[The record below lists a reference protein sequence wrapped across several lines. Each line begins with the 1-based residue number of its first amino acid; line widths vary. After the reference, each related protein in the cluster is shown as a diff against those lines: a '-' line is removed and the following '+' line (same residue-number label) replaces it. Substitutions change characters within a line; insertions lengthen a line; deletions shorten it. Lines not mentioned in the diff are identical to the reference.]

1 MVDSKMIIPKTITVG
16 YNKRDDTYT
25 GKLAYVIY
33 TDDKGKLRKEAS
45 WQNWRDKKLGQDNFD
60 NVPTSGFVLNKGV
73 GGARMSYGWN
83 ARNEYVRVYDPRN
96 FEFEISVSNLLFILQ
111 ECSAIKGKGLEG
123 EFVYSWSGTELVLL
137 PVDCKEY
144 EESAKH
150 TERQK
155 IKFDKKD
162 LKEGYSYI
170 MKDGTEA
177 LYLGRHNFNDTYDY
191 GGKTIDEFNP
201 LGKNHIFLNLKK
213 DKYQSPYLI
222 QSGFAKIAE
231 CTSSAPLQQFP
242 NEYEKFKK
250 SSYCGDIKELII
262 EKLEINHPN
271 DLNGFLLLKED
282 GKYYAAKIQRYYN
295 YNYSSR
301 NEQQYELL
309 RSIDEFIPDLNNKIK
324 NLKVSHYGYF
334 SSLKL
339 AKQDLYSLIA
349 VTENG
354 KKLRV
359 IK

>member
-1 MVDSKMIIPKTITVG
+1 M
-16 YNKRDDTYT
+16 NTYDFT
-25 GKLAYVIY
+25 FILNDEAELSELKKILKSHSGKLVKEHPWGERVFAYPINKLLKSNYY
-33 TDDKGKLRKEAS
+33 T
-45 WQNWRDKKLGQDNFD
+45 W
-60 NVPTSGFVLNKGV
+60 
-73 GGARMSYGWN
+73 
-83 ARNEYVRVYDPRN
+83 
-96 FEFEISVSNLLFILQ
+96 EIEI
-111 ECSAIKGKGLEG
+111 
-123 EFVYSWSGTELVLL
+123 
-137 PVDCKEY
+137 
-144 EESAKH
+144 
-150 TERQK
+150 
-155 IKFDKKD
+155 DKKD

-301 NEQQYELL
+301 NKQQYELL

-334 SSLKL
+334 SSSKL